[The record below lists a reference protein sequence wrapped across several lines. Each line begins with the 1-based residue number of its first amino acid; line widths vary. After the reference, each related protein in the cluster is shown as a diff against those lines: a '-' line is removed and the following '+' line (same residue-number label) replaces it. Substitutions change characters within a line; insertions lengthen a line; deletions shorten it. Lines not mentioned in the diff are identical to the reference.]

1 MTSSEKILTILLIA
15 NKKRMTILILE
26 LYSLLSVLTAL
37 TPKTKIPIRT
47 PDITLPPQ
55 NHNPSL
61 ILQILKPIPTWN
73 NAFKTVFGAVYL
85 DVERQH
91 VNIRIRKP

>member
-15 NKKRMTILILE
+15 SRKRMTILILE

-61 ILQILKPIPTWN
+61 ILQIQSLSRRGIMHLKLCLVQYI
-73 NAFKTVFGAVYL
+73 
-85 DVERQH
+85 
-91 VNIRIRKP
+91 